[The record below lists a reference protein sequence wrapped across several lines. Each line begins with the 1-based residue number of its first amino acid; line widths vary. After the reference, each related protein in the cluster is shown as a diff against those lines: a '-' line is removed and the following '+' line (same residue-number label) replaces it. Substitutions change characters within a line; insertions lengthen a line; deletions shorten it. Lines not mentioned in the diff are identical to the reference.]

1 MKKLITFAAGVLLTS
16 AAFAN
21 TVTINKTTNLSTAEY
36 NTKVAAIDAAFDITE
51 QLSGNSQSELRN
63 EFRIVAENS
72 VRNIAILDTE
82 VKTEEFA
89 RTRDDVKYRAIVNVN
104 YSFDTKDND

>member
-1 MKKLITFAAGVLLTS
+1 MKKLITLAAGVLLTS
-16 AAFAN
+16 TAFAN

-36 NTKVAAIDAAFDITE
+36 TTKAAAIDAAFDITE

-63 EFRIVAENS
+63 EFRIVTENS

-104 YSFDTKDND
+104 YQFDTRDND